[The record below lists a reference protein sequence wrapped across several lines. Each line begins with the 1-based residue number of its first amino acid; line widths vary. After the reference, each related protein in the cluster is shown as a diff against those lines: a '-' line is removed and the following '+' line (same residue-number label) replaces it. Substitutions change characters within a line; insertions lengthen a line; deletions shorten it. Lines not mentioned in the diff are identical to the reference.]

1 MKRSLKKGDRG
12 DDVKD
17 LQKYLNEQGFTVS
30 QTGAGSPGQESSYFG
45 PATEKALKA
54 YQEHHKSDI
63 LEPLGLTSATG
74 YAGSSTINH
83 INDRIAPQLDTNQL
97 LNQLIEILKSRGV
110 NTDSLFNSVPQS
122 QGVPSPTFRQTVPTP
137 TSQSELQA
145 PSQFGGEET
154 QEPERQTGL
163 QYVAPSTGSF
173 VAPISNSFSDVLTD
187 GVQLQAPSN
196 PFGF

>member
-1 MKRSLKKGDRG
+1 MPS
-12 DDVKD
+12 
-17 LQKYLNEQGFTVS
+17 QKYLNEQGFTPTS

-45 PATEKALKA
+45 PAT
-54 YQEHHKSDI
+54 
-63 LEPLGLTSATG
+63 
-74 YAGSSTINH
+74 
-83 INDRIAPQLDTNQL
+83 
-97 LNQLIEILKSRGV
+97 
-110 NTDSLFNSVPQS
+110 
-122 QGVPSPTFRQTVPTP
+122 
-137 TSQSELQA
+137 
-145 PSQFGGEET
+145 EET